1 MGALTVRMLS
11 ILSLALLATLT
22 KANPLLLSNP
32 HIPQLPDGCEDFT
45 VGACNPEQDELID
58 MYPNIPEEAL
68 CQTVCGINEGC
79 NYFRYSKSSK
89 ECNLFHYSYL
99 SNCKTIGGPKKPSI
113 DECSKEDEPSCVS
126 FIREKCNNTGNKV

>member
-1 MGALTVRMLS
+1 MGPLTLRMLS

-68 CQTVCGINEGC
+68 CQTVCGIQEGC

-89 ECNLFHYSYL
+89 ECKL
-99 SNCKTIGGPKKPSI
+99 STIGSSPAATSSPDQRHQRLMI
-113 DECSKEDEPSCVS
+113 VPRMRNHPA
-126 FIREKCNNTGNKV
+126 IPL